1 MRKLWF
7 LVIWIV
13 LVACSGAEPPPTAF
27 SAIEATTEMP
37 IATDVPT
44 NTVLP
49 TPTLLPTPVVATS
62 ESTTQPPT
70 EEATIAPTA
79 TVVENEAVNE
89 MLVLSADF
97 PFISNNRNPL
107 TGELVEN
114 PENLQR
120 RPILC
125 KISNSP
131 PEWVRPQS
139 GLNSADIVFEHYT
152 EGVITRFTA
161 LFYGKTPETVGPIR
175 SARLIDLELPLMYD
189 GALCFSGGSSGV
201 GQFRGVYNKVFDT
214 QFAPRILRTDYPGY
228 YRTGENKPF
237 EHTFYNRLTQAWE
250 KLTELGQNQAPQ
262 LVSQV
267 TYSEQPPLDRS
278 AAASTISISYGD
290 GKGDFVEWTY
300 DAELGKYRRAVAGAP
315 IIDALDGEQVTASNV
330 VVLRAPHVIDRNI
343 CETQGE
349 TRCLA
354 FSTEIQIWGGG
365 FVSVFRDGRQING
378 SWSREDRDAN
388 GMMFT
393 YFDEGGEPI
402 PLQIGNTWVQIVP
415 YSYIETPIEVTP

>member
-1 MRKLWF
+1 MQKFWIF
-7 LVIWIV
+7 LVAIF
-13 LVACSGAEPPPTAF
+13 LVACGNGEPTVTVPSVAQPTVPSATVAPADTVIVITEQVEPTA
-27 SAIEATTEMP
+27 
-37 IATDVPT
+37 
-44 NTVLP
+44 
-49 TPTLLPTPVVATS
+49 TPLPTPVVETVEPTVEPTLEPTVAPS
-62 ESTTQPPT
+62 E
-70 EEATIAPTA
+70 E
-79 TVVENEAVNE
+79 VVEV
-89 MLVLSADF
+89 VGFSADY
-97 PFISNNRNPL
+97 PFIANGRNPL

-114 PENLQR
+114 PDNLQR

-139 GLNSADIVFEHYT
+139 GLNSADLVFEHYT

-237 EHTFYNRLTQAWE
+237 EHTFYNRLPQAWD
-250 KLTELGQNQAPQ
+250 KLSELGQNQAPEF
-262 LVSQV
+262 VSQV
-267 TYSEQPPLDRS
+267 TFSEEPPTDRS
-278 AAASTISISYGD
+278 AEATYISISYGD
-290 GKGDFVEWTY
+290 GSGDFVEWEY
-300 DAELGKYRRAVAGAP
+300 DAELGKYRRTVAGTP
-315 IIDALDGEQVTASNV
+315 IIDALDGEQVTASNI
-330 VVLRAPHVIDRNI
+330 VVLRAPHIIDRNI

-354 FSTEIQIWGGG
+354 FSTEIQIWGSG

-393 YFDEGGEPI
+393 FFDEGGEPI
-402 PLQIGNTWVQIVP
+402 PLQIGNTWIQVVP
-415 YSYIETPIEVTP
+415 YSYIDTPIEVR

>member
-1 MRKLWF
+1 MRNFWLII
-7 LVIWIV
+7 LVVITA
-13 LVACSGAEPPPTAF
+13 ACGGAEPTPTAF
-27 SAIEATTEMP
+27 VAVETPESAVVTIAPTETAPIIEQ
-37 IATDVPT
+37 PT
-44 NTVLP
+44 S
-49 TPTLLPTPVVATS
+49 TLLPTPVVATA
-62 ESTTQPPT
+62 EPT
-70 EEATIAPTA
+70 AEPTIAPTIAPTA
-79 TVVENEAVNE
+79 TPDVGV
-89 MLVLSADF
+89 VLSADF
-97 PFISNNRNPL
+97 PFIENNRNPL

-139 GLNSADIVFEHYT
+139 GLNSADLVFEHYT
-152 EGVITRFTA
+152 EGNITRFTA
-161 LFYGKTPETVGPIR
+161 LFYGKTPATVGPVR

-237 EHTFYNRLTQAWE
+237 EHTFYNRLPQAWD

-262 LVSQV
+262 FVSQV
-267 TYSEQPPLDRS
+267 TFGEQVPLDRS
-278 AAASTISISYGD
+278 AEADYVSIAYGD
-290 GKGDFVEWTY
+290 GKGDFVEWEY
-300 DAELGKYRRAVAGAP
+300 DAELGKYRRSVSGSP
-315 IIDALDGEQVTASNV
+315 IIDALDGEQVTASNIV
-330 VVLRAPHVIDRNI
+330 IIRAPHVIDRNI

-354 FSTEIQIWGGG
+354 FSTEIQIWGSG

-378 SWSREDRDAN
+378 SWERPDREAN

-393 YFDEGGEPI
+393 YYDEAGEPI
-402 PLQIGNTWVQIVP
+402 PLQLGNTWIQVVP
-415 YSYIETPIEVTP
+415 YTYINTPIEVK